1 MSDQPLNNDDAG
13 GVPATT
19 TSENSVFS
27 EYEVA
32 FQRIDVLAECDFS
45 NHSTAEMDSALA
57 DLRGIFDKYLELP
70 SLLDKYVERMV
81 NQLANAARLLMEDPL
96 IIERQAFWDS
106 SLPRQFS
113 ALYALSK
120 VSEKVP
126 SWWIRRGRLFVS
138 LRT

>member
-1 MSDQPLNNDDAG
+1 M
-13 GVPATT
+13 
-19 TSENSVFS
+19 FS

-81 NQLANAARLLMEDPL
+81 NQLANAARLLMGDPL